1 MAASDWLL
9 GPETQLASDHCG
21 VSAEILDISSSVSVP
36 PRGSFIRR
44 RGFASVLIGKERQEG
59 GPMYIGLGTL
69 VLIVVV
75 LLIIYL
81 VRRA

>member
-1 MAASDWLL
+1 MS
-9 GPETQLASDHCG
+9 LA
-21 VSAEILDISSSVSVP
+21 VSAPSLGIFVLVVSRQCVP
-36 PRGSFIRR
+36 GRTD
-44 RGFASVLIGKERQEG
+44 EEG

-69 VLIVVV
+69 ALIAVV

>member
-1 MAASDWLL
+1 MSAERLVDRCLFPRPRHRAAASFPVVSRQCVP
-9 GPETQLASDHCG
+9 GRSD
-21 VSAEILDISSSVSVP
+21 E
-36 PRGSFIRR
+36 
-44 RGFASVLIGKERQEG
+44 KG

-69 VLIVVV
+69 VFIAVV

>member
-1 MAASDWLL
+1 M
-9 GPETQLASDHCG
+9 
-21 VSAEILDISSSVSVP
+21 SVP
-36 PRGSFIRR
+36 VPGVFIP
-44 RGFASVLIGKERQEG
+44 RGFASVRTGKAGREG

-69 VLIVVV
+69 VLIAVV

>member
-1 MAASDWLL
+1 MGAYREKRD
-9 GPETQLASDHCG
+9 D
-21 VSAEILDISSSVSVP
+21 
-36 PRGSFIRR
+36 
-44 RGFASVLIGKERQEG
+44 KG

-69 VLIVVV
+69 VLIAVV

>member
-1 MAASDWLL
+1 M
-9 GPETQLASDHCG
+9 
-21 VSAEILDISSSVSVP
+21 
-36 PRGSFIRR
+36 
-44 RGFASVLIGKERQEG
+44 KG

-69 VLIVVV
+69 LLIVVV

>member
-1 MAASDWLL
+1 VTISSISLPQSATSRRAASSFLV
-9 GPETQLASDHCG
+9 
-21 VSAEILDISSSVSVP
+21 VSRQCIP
-36 PRGSFIRR
+36 GRR
-44 RGFASVLIGKERQEG
+44 DEKG

-69 VLIVVV
+69 VFVALV

>member
-1 MAASDWLL
+1 
-9 GPETQLASDHCG
+9 
-21 VSAEILDISSSVSVP
+21 
-36 PRGSFIRR
+36 
-44 RGFASVLIGKERQEG
+44 
-59 GPMYIGLGTL
+59 MYIGLGTL